1 MASHKPPFLKKE
13 SKYDVTY
20 LKHICD
26 LNIETEP
33 QDVRLTG
40 IVCTIGPAS
49 RDTQILE
56 KMMAS
61 GMNVA
66 RLNFSHG
73 THQYHRE
80 TIRNIRSAVDN
91 YSKKLGTYHPIAIAL
106 DTKGPEIRTGVLE
119 GGIAA
124 EIELQ
129 EGETIEL
136 TSDKNLYSKGNAKC
150 IYVGLEDLHKKVPI
164 GARIFVDDGQLA
176 LKCTKVLKGSIEC
189 FIENGG
195 SLGSSKGVHIP
206 GVPIDLPPVSQKDL
220 EDIEFGLK
228 EDVDMV
234 FLSFTKDANTVRTIQ
249 DVIEK
254 TGKQTKVI
262 AKIENAH
269 GMKNMDEIIATAD
282 GILIDRGD
290 LGMAIP
296 TQKVFLAQKTIIGKC
311 NKAGKPII
319 CATQM
324 LESMIYRPR
333 PTRAE
338 SSDVANAVLDGADCV
353 MLSGETAKGHYPL
366 ECVKVMSDISREAE
380 AAVWQRQLFED
391 LSNEIHTKDT
401 THTIAIAAVAASIKN
416 LASAIV
422 VLTASGRSAQ
432 LISKYRPHCPIIAVT
447 RSRLVARQSVIHRG
461 ILPVVREEILD
472 NWVEDVNASVDYGID
487 YGKRSRF
494 IHKGDSVIVV
504 TGWREGKGFTNTM
517 RILEVN

>member
-1 MASHKPPFLKKE
+1 MASTKNVLLKRE

-20 LKHICD
+20 LKHVCD
-26 LNIETEP
+26 LNINTEP
-33 QDVRLTG
+33 QAVRLTG

-49 RDTQILE
+49 RDPLVLE
-56 KMMAS
+56 KMMAN

-73 THQYHRE
+73 THQYHKE
-80 TIRNIRSAVDN
+80 TIKNIRIAADN
-91 YSKKLGTYHPIAIAL
+91 YSKKLGYFHPIAIAL

-119 GGIAA
+119 GGISA

-129 EGETIEL
+129 EGDTIKL
-136 TSDKNLYSKGNAKC
+136 TADKNLYSKCNTKC
-150 IYVGLEDLHKKVPI
+150 VYVGLENLHKIVPL
-164 GARIFVDDGQLA
+164 GVRIFIDDGQLA
-176 LKCTKVLKGSIEC
+176 LKCTKILADSIEC
-189 FIENGG
+189 VIENGG

-206 GVPIDLPPVSQKDL
+206 GVPIDLPSVSDKDL
-220 EDIEFGLK
+220 QDINFGIA

-234 FLSFTKDANTVRTIQ
+234 FLSFTRDADTVKRIQ
-249 DVIEK
+249 ELVVK
-254 TGKQTKVI
+254 SGKQTQVI
-262 AKIENAH
+262 AKIENAP
-269 GMKNMDEIIATAD
+269 GMKNMDEIIANAD

-296 TQKVFLAQKTIIGKC
+296 TQKVFLAQKMIIGKC

-324 LESMIYRPR
+324 LESMTYKPR

-366 ECVKVMSDISREAE
+366 ECVKVMSDISKEAE
-380 AAVWQRQLFED
+380 AAVWQKQLFED
-391 LSNEIHTKDT
+391 LSNEIHTKDN

-416 LASAIV
+416 LSSAIV
-422 VLTASGRSAQ
+422 VLTTTGRSAH

-447 RSRLVARQSVIHRG
+447 RSKQVARKSVIYRG
-461 ILPVVREEILD
+461 ILPIVHEEQLD
-472 NWVEDVNASVDYGID
+472 DWIQDVNARVEYGIN
-487 YGKRSRF
+487 YGKKVGF
-494 IHKGDSVIVV
+494 IRKGDSVIVI
-504 TGWREGKGFTNTM
+504 TGWREGRGFTNSM
-517 RILEVN
+517 RIMEVD